1 MANDFEW
8 KLKVSSLLDGIKRTL
23 TNHASAIADVDDKIA
38 EAVRKRD
45 ESFKKKI
52 GFVEVTACENI
63 PEDYLLCNGA
73 ELSREEYSE
82 LFAAIGTKYGEGDG
96 ETTFNVP
103 NLDGKFIEGAGAVEL
118 GTSINAGV
126 PNVTGAISQHKGS
139 EGNSA
144 SGAFTVNQ
152 SAVDTSGHTGSTFY
166 CDSTF
171 TLDASRSSDV
181 YGASTTVQ
189 PPAVALCYVIKYQ

>member
-1 MANDFEW
+1 MANEFEW
-8 KLKVSSLLDGIKRTL
+8 KTKVSNLLDAIKIKLAEHT
-23 TNHASAIADVDDKIA
+23 SSIADVDGKIA
-38 EAVRKRD
+38 EAVRRRD

-73 ELSREEYSE
+73 ELNREEYSE

-103 NLDGKFIEGAGAVEL
+103 NLDGKFVEGAGAVEL
-118 GTSINAGV
+118 GTSIAAGLPDHTHTYTDYYAAFQQGHGGDYPLV
-126 PNVTGAISQHKGS
+126 SS
-139 EGNSA
+139 GNTASTRA
-144 SGAFTVNQ
+144 TSGADNAIYGG
-152 SAVDTSGHTGSTFY
+152 SA
-166 CDSTF
+166 
-171 TLDASRSSDV
+171 
-181 YGASTTVQ
+181 TVQ